1 MAKISVVIPV
11 YNEEESIADTIERIQ
26 KVSKKIK
33 QEVEIIAVND
43 ASKDNSL
50 QILKK
55 ISGIKI
61 VSHPYN
67 LGYGASLKDGIRAA
81 TGEWIMITDADGT
94 YPIEDMPKLAEDIPQ
109 YDMVVGARTGKEVHI
124 PLLRRPAKW
133 FLGKLAN
140 FMAGKKIEDL
150 NSGLRIFNKAKAM
163 EFMKLYPP
171 GFSFTSTITLA
182 FFTNDYTVKYI
193 PINYYQRTGKSTIR
207 PIKDFI
213 GFTTLIFRIVMYFRP
228 VKFFLIPGML
238 LILLGIAYG
247 AYQYFTS
254 LAGIGDFPILITI
267 IGVQTVLMGFLAD
280 VISKK

>member
-1 MAKISVVIPV
+1 MTKITVVIPV

-33 QEVEIIAVND
+33 QDVEIIVVND

-55 ISGIKI
+55 ISSIRI
-61 VSHPYN
+61 VNHPYN

-94 YPIEDMPKLAEDIPQ
+94 YPIEDMPKLVEYIPQ

-213 GFTTLIFRIVMYFRP
+213 GFITLIFKIVIYFRP
-228 VKFFLIPGML
+228 LKFFLVPSLL
-238 LILLGIAYG
+238 LIL
-247 AYQYFTS
+247 F
-254 LAGIGDFPILITI
+254 GIGY
-267 IGVQTVLMGFLAD
+267 GVYQALTLPTGLGQLPVLAIVTGIQLVFLGFIAEM
-280 VISKK
+280 VAKK

>member
-1 MAKISVVIPV
+1 MAKISVVIPI

-33 QEVEIIAVND
+33 HDVEIIAVND

-67 LGYGASLKDGIRAA
+67 LGYGASVKDGIRAA

-94 YPIEDMPKLAEDIPQ
+94 YPIEDMPKLVEHIPQ

-124 PLLRRPAKW
+124 PLMRRPAKW
-133 FLGKLAN
+133 IINKLAN
-140 FMAGKKIEDL
+140 FLSGHKIDDI
-150 NSGLRIFNKAKAM
+150 NSGMRIFNKEKAM
-163 EFMKLYPP
+163 EFIKLYPS
-171 GFSFTSTITLA
+171 GVSFTSTITLA
-182 FFTNDYTVKYI
+182 FFTSDYTVKYI
-193 PINYYQRTGKSTIR
+193 PTNYYKRIGKSTIK

-213 GFTTLIFRIVMYFRP
+213 GFITLIFKIVMYFRP
-228 VKFFLIPGML
+228 LKFFLAPSML
-238 LILLGIAYG
+238 LIL
-247 AYQYFTS
+247 F
-254 LAGIGDFPILITI
+254 GIGYGTYQTMTSSTGIGQLPMLAVITGI
-267 IGVQTVLMGFLAD
+267 QLVFLGFIAEM
-280 VISKK
+280 VAKK